1 MGSRATKRNSPIMI
15 DNDPDNVPEGN
26 QRRIEFLLVISQLP
40 KISTND
46 LPALRKR
53 FYDYLDLCVKYN
65 MKVGNMAAYAAM
77 GVDRD
82 TVNGWESGKRRSSQK
97 EYQEFA
103 REIKRVCGMYR
114 EMLKARHDGLDENE
128 RLLYQDYQQTL
139 ALAEAEADD
148 NASEA
153 KLSEGRLKKS
163 AILRG
168 VMSLALVVLIGMYV
182 MTGCKLSES
191 PFLVQYTMYEINYRL
206 TGELPDTNEVWSNV
220 IDMAKSQAGVPL
232 VAITGAWDL
241 GSFLQNTR
249 SSVAHLELVG
259 GVPDECFF
267 DEVVSGLRGTSD
279 MTEVHRHIFSDEAI
293 WNGFVYWAQK
303 EDPSYDPGPYVP
315 YHGNSTG
322 RQTIEDL
329 GNG

>member
-1 MGSRATKRNSPIMI
+1 MSDLTPDELARLRLKAKHGMLTPEEQRAYDDCVTEQLSAVPSP
-15 DNDPDNVPEGN
+15 PSGAVP
-26 QRRIEFLLVISQLP
+26 P
-40 KISTND
+40 KKD
-46 LPALRKR
+46 FK
-53 FYDYLDLCVKYN
+53 
-65 MKVGNMAAYAAM
+65 
-77 GVDRD
+77 
-82 TVNGWESGKRRSSQK
+82 WESEKVAEWR
-97 EYQEFA
+97 
-103 REIKRVCGMYR
+103 
-114 EMLKARHDGLDENE
+114 LKARHDGLDENE

-139 ALAEAEADD
+139 ALAEAEAEADG

-153 KLSEGRLKKS
+153 KLSEGQLKKS

-220 IDMAKSQAGVPL
+220 IDRAKSQAGVPL

-315 YHGNSTG
+315 YVPYDGSSTG

-329 GNG
+329 GASN

>member
-1 MGSRATKRNSPIMI
+1 MSNLTPDELARLRLRAKHGGTLTPEEQRAYDDYVTEQLSAVSSP
-15 DNDPDNVPEGN
+15 PSGAVP
-26 QRRIEFLLVISQLP
+26 P
-40 KISTND
+40 K
-46 LPALRKR
+46 KG
-53 FYDYLDLCVKYN
+53 FK
-65 MKVGNMAAYAAM
+65 
-77 GVDRD
+77 
-82 TVNGWESGKRRSSQK
+82 WESEKVAEWR
-97 EYQEFA
+97 
-103 REIKRVCGMYR
+103 
-114 EMLKARHDGLDENE
+114 LKARHDGLDENE

-153 KLSEGRLKKS
+153 KLSEGQLKKG

-220 IDMAKSQAGVPL
+220 IDRAKSQAGVPL

-303 EDPSYDPGPYVP
+303 ENPSYDPGPYVP
-315 YHGNSTG
+315 YDGSGVANAG
-322 RQTIEDL
+322 RQTIADL
-329 GNG
+329 GASN

>member
-1 MGSRATKRNSPIMI
+1 MSFK
-15 DNDPDNVPEGN
+15 
-26 QRRIEFLLVISQLP
+26 
-40 KISTND
+40 
-46 LPALRKR
+46 
-53 FYDYLDLCVKYN
+53 
-65 MKVGNMAAYAAM
+65 
-77 GVDRD
+77 
-82 TVNGWESGKRRSSQK
+82 WESEKIAEWR
-97 EYQEFA
+97 
-103 REIKRVCGMYR
+103 
-114 EMLKARHDGLDENE
+114 LKARHDGLDENE

-139 ALAEAEADD
+139 ALAEADA
-148 NASEA
+148 NASDA
-153 KLSEGRLKKS
+153 KFTGESSERQLKKS

-220 IDMAKSQAGVPL
+220 IDRAKSQAGVPL

-249 SSVAHLELVG
+249 SSVARLELVG

-303 EDPSYDPGPYVP
+303 ENPSYDPGPYVP
-315 YHGNSTG
+315 YDGSGVANAG
-322 RQTIEDL
+322 RQTIADL
-329 GNG
+329 GASN

>member
-1 MGSRATKRNSPIMI
+1 MSNLTPDELARFRLKAKHGTLTPEEQRAYDDYVTEQLSAVPSP
-15 DNDPDNVPEGN
+15 PSGAVP
-26 QRRIEFLLVISQLP
+26 P
-40 KISTND
+40 K
-46 LPALRKR
+46 KG
-53 FYDYLDLCVKYN
+53 FK
-65 MKVGNMAAYAAM
+65 
-77 GVDRD
+77 
-82 TVNGWESGKRRSSQK
+82 WESEKVAEWR
-97 EYQEFA
+97 
-103 REIKRVCGMYR
+103 
-114 EMLKARHDGLDENE
+114 LKARHDGLDENE

-139 ALAEAEADD
+139 ALAEAEVDVD
-148 NASEA
+148 ASEA
-153 KLSEGRLKKS
+153 KLSEGQLKKS

-182 MTGCKLSES
+182 MTGCKLLES

-220 IDMAKSQAGVPL
+220 IDRAKSQAGVPL
-232 VAITGAWDL
+232 VAITGAWDS

-303 EDPSYDPGPYVP
+303 EDPSFDPGPYVP
-315 YHGNSTG
+315 YDGSGVANAG
-322 RQTIEDL
+322 RPTIADL
-329 GNG
+329 GAAE

>member
-1 MGSRATKRNSPIMI
+1 MSFK
-15 DNDPDNVPEGN
+15 
-26 QRRIEFLLVISQLP
+26 
-40 KISTND
+40 
-46 LPALRKR
+46 
-53 FYDYLDLCVKYN
+53 
-65 MKVGNMAAYAAM
+65 
-77 GVDRD
+77 
-82 TVNGWESGKRRSSQK
+82 WESEKIAEWR
-97 EYQEFA
+97 
-103 REIKRVCGMYR
+103 
-114 EMLKARHDGLDENE
+114 LKARHDGLDENE

-315 YHGNSTG
+315 YDGNSTG

>member
-1 MGSRATKRNSPIMI
+1 MSNLTPDELARLRLKAKHGMLTPEEQRAYDDCVTEQLSAVPSP
-15 DNDPDNVPEGN
+15 PSGAVP
-26 QRRIEFLLVISQLP
+26 P
-40 KISTND
+40 K
-46 LPALRKR
+46 KG
-53 FYDYLDLCVKYN
+53 FK
-65 MKVGNMAAYAAM
+65 
-77 GVDRD
+77 
-82 TVNGWESGKRRSSQK
+82 WESEKVAEWR
-97 EYQEFA
+97 
-103 REIKRVCGMYR
+103 
-114 EMLKARHDGLDENE
+114 LKARHDGLDENE

-139 ALAEAEADD
+139 ALAGASVEAEYG
-148 NASEA
+148 ASMR
-153 KLSEGRLKKS
+153 KSSERQLKKS

-206 TGELPDTNEVWSNV
+206 TGELPDTNEVWSNYL
-220 IDMAKSQAGVPL
+220 DMTKSQAGVPL

-303 EDPSYDPGPYVP
+303 EDPSFDPGPYVP
-315 YHGNSTG
+315 YDGSSTG

-329 GNG
+329 GASN

>member
-1 MGSRATKRNSPIMI
+1 MSDLTPDELARLRLKAKHGMLTPEEQQAYNDYVTEQLSAVSSP
-15 DNDPDNVPEGN
+15 PSGAVP
-26 QRRIEFLLVISQLP
+26 P
-40 KISTND
+40 K
-46 LPALRKR
+46 KG
-53 FYDYLDLCVKYN
+53 FK
-65 MKVGNMAAYAAM
+65 
-77 GVDRD
+77 
-82 TVNGWESGKRRSSQK
+82 WESEKIAEWR
-97 EYQEFA
+97 
-103 REIKRVCGMYR
+103 M
-114 EMLKARHDGLDENE
+114 KARHDGLDENE

-139 ALAEAEADD
+139 ALAGASVEAEYG
-148 NASEA
+148 ASMR
-153 KLSEGRLKKS
+153 KSSEGQLKKS

-206 TGELPDTNEVWSNV
+206 TGELPDTNEVWSNYL
-220 IDMAKSQAGVPL
+220 DMTKLQAGVPL

-279 MTEVHRHIFSDEAI
+279 MTEVHRHIFSDEAL
-293 WNGFVYWAQK
+293 WNFQVYLAQK

-315 YHGNSTG
+315 YDWNGGVRPTIEDIVNGG
-322 RQTIEDL
+322 RRTIEDL

>member
-1 MGSRATKRNSPIMI
+1 MSNLTPDELARLRLKAKHGMLTPEEQRAYNDYATEQLSAVSSP
-15 DNDPDNVPEGN
+15 PSGAVP
-26 QRRIEFLLVISQLP
+26 P
-40 KISTND
+40 K
-46 LPALRKR
+46 KG
-53 FYDYLDLCVKYN
+53 FK
-65 MKVGNMAAYAAM
+65 
-77 GVDRD
+77 
-82 TVNGWESGKRRSSQK
+82 WESEKVAEWR
-97 EYQEFA
+97 
-103 REIKRVCGMYR
+103 
-114 EMLKARHDGLDENE
+114 LKARHDGLDENE

-139 ALAEAEADD
+139 ALAEAEVDVD
-148 NASEA
+148 ASEA
-153 KLSEGRLKKS
+153 KLSEGQLKKS

-220 IDMAKSQAGVPL
+220 IDRAKSQAGVPL

-303 EDPSYDPGPYVP
+303 EDPSFDPGPYVP
-315 YHGNSTG
+315 YDGSSTG

-329 GNG
+329 GASN

>member
-1 MGSRATKRNSPIMI
+1 MSNLTPDELARLRLKAKHGMLTSEEQQAYDDYVTEQLSAVPSP
-15 DNDPDNVPEGN
+15 PSGAVPPEKG
-26 QRRIEFLLVISQLP
+26 F
-40 KISTND
+40 K
-46 LPALRKR
+46 
-53 FYDYLDLCVKYN
+53 
-65 MKVGNMAAYAAM
+65 
-77 GVDRD
+77 
-82 TVNGWESGKRRSSQK
+82 WESEKVAEWR
-97 EYQEFA
+97 
-103 REIKRVCGMYR
+103 
-114 EMLKARHDGLDENE
+114 LKARHDGLDENE

-220 IDMAKSQAGVPL
+220 IDRAKSQAGVPL

-303 EDPSYDPGPYVP
+303 EDPSFDPGPYVP
-315 YHGNSTG
+315 YDGSGVANAG
-322 RQTIEDL
+322 RQTIADL
-329 GNG
+329 GASN

>member
-1 MGSRATKRNSPIMI
+1 MSNLTPDELARLRLRAKHGMLTPEEQHAYDDYVTEQLSAVPSP
-15 DNDPDNVPEGN
+15 PSGAVPPEKG
-26 QRRIEFLLVISQLP
+26 F
-40 KISTND
+40 K
-46 LPALRKR
+46 
-53 FYDYLDLCVKYN
+53 
-65 MKVGNMAAYAAM
+65 
-77 GVDRD
+77 
-82 TVNGWESGKRRSSQK
+82 WESEKIAEWR
-97 EYQEFA
+97 
-103 REIKRVCGMYR
+103 
-114 EMLKARHDGLDENE
+114 LKARHDGLDENE

-153 KLSEGRLKKS
+153 KLSEGQLKKS

-191 PFLVQYTMYEINYRL
+191 SFLVQYTMYEINYRL

-220 IDMAKSQAGVPL
+220 IDRAKSQAGVPL

-303 EDPSYDPGPYVP
+303 EDPSFDPGPYVP
-315 YHGNSTG
+315 YHGSGVANAG

-329 GNG
+329 GASN